1 MIPDIR
7 LYPRG
12 ATPGHLYRDAKVY
25 KPLVNGKPKCQP
37 IIPSVGTIGHQV
49 AKYLLPISEPL
60 EINEYVTKDLFIFA
74 KNIKGIKADV
84 FLPSMDIE
92 WLFINLLLNETI

>member
-25 KPLVNGKPKCQP
+25 KPLVNGQKYINHWLKENLNFNPLY
-37 IIPSVGTIGHQV
+37 HQLV
-49 AKYLLPISEPL
+49 LL
-60 EINEYVTKDLFIFA
+60 V
-74 KNIKGIKADV
+74 IK
-84 FLPSMDIE
+84 
-92 WLFINLLLNETI
+92 